1 MRELLYMIIDLFTRF
16 SNLFRRI
23 STKLN
28 LDMSD
33 KQLHF
38 IIIGLLCLGIFL
50 IIQVVF
56 KRLAAWKISS
66 ISFIYTFTIGIVI
79 AFAIEIGQWKSGSGS
94 MEFADIVY
102 GLYGFIVFFVAY
114 QMVMAFYKNL
124 KDKQIEAAKKL

>member
-38 IIIGLLCLGIFL
+38 IIIGLLCLGLFL
-50 IIQVVF
+50 IVQVVF
-56 KRLAAWKISS
+56 KRLATWKISS

-79 AFAIEIGQWKSGSGS
+79 AFAIEIGQWKSGAGS

-102 GLYGFIVFFVAY
+102 GLYGFIVFFIAY
-114 QMVMAFYKNL
+114 QMVMVIYQSF
-124 KDKQIEAAKKL
+124 KDKSIKEAKKP